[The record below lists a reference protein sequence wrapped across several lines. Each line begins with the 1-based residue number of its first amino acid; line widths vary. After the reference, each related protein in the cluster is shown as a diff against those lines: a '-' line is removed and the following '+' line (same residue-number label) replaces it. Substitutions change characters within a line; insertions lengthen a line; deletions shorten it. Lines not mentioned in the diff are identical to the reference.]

1 MRPTMKRTAVGAGLA
16 VFAVALAACGGGG
29 GGGAS
34 DSDTGSA
41 PHKGGT
47 IILRNFGEFEHL
59 DPQRVYIGSDIG
71 IVNRLFAQTLTAF
84 PAKSGNASNTLIS
97 DAATTTGTPSD
108 GAKTWS
114 FTLRDGPTWQDG
126 KAVTCED
133 FKYGVSRTF
142 AVDVITGGPNYAI
155 QWLDIPTNKDG
166 TSKYPGPYKA
176 TDAQQKL
183 YDKAVVCNGKK
194 ITFHLNSP
202 HGDFNQ
208 TVYMPAFAAARKD
221 KDTGKKYNVNPFS
234 DGPYMIQGTFDQA
247 KGGMLVRNPHW
258 QGAKADGGL
267 RKAYPDKIDVRIG
280 DQPQTISQAL
290 ISDTG
295 DAKNTVTENRIDPS
309 MIAQAMSGAK
319 SKDRV
324 KTVTAPYT
332 DYMVFN
338 LTSPKMKNKLVRQA
352 VAVAFDK
359 QAYSTASGGSSYM
372 KPSTGGV
379 INPTLPQA
387 FAKFNPFGAPPQGDP
402 AKAKQLLQQAGVKT
416 PYPITYTYRGSP
428 TQDKVSA
435 GIQDSLG
442 KAGFKVKLKKVPD
455 SAPYYT
461 KTQDPSFLKDVD
473 MIWES
478 WGADWPS
485 GSTVVP
491 ALYTSQQVG
500 KTSRGQNY
508 GAYVNK
514 DLDKKVQQTYAITDN
529 AKAQKAWNQLDQ
541 QVIKDLAVLPVGYN
555 TFTYI
560 QGSNIKGLVYNQAE
574 AGAGPDFATIAVK

>member
-1 MRPTMKRTAVGAGLA
+1 MRPTMKRTAVGAGLVVAA
-16 VFAVALAACGGGG
+16 VTLAACSGGGG
-29 GGGAS
+29 GSSSGGS
-34 DSDTGSA
+34 DDT

-47 IILRNFGEFEHL
+47 LILRNFGEFEHL
-59 DPQRVYIGSDIG
+59 DPQRTYVGADIG
-71 IVNRLFAQTLTAF
+71 FINRVFAQTLTAF
-84 PAKSGNASNTLIS
+84 PAKAGNASNELIP
-97 DAATTTGTPSD
+97 DAATDTGTPSD

-114 FTLRDGPTWQDG
+114 FTLRDGLRWQDG
-126 KAVTCED
+126 KKVTCED
-133 FKYGVSRTF
+133 FKYGISRTF
-142 AVDVITGGPNYAI
+142 AVDVITGGPNYSI

-166 TSKYPGPYKA
+166 SSKYPGPYKA

-183 YDKAVVCNGKK
+183 YDKAVVCNGNK

-221 KDTGKKYNVNPFS
+221 KDTGAKYNMAPFS
-234 DGPYMIQGTFDQA
+234 DGPYMIQGTFDQS
-247 KGGMLVRNPHW
+247 KGGTLVRNPHW

-267 RKAYPDKIDVRIG
+267 RKAYPDKIEVRIG

-295 DAKNTVTENRIDPS
+295 DAKNTLTFNRIDPS
-309 MIAQAMSGAK
+309 MDAQARSNAN

-324 KTVTAPYT
+324 VTVTAPYT

-338 LTSPKMKNKLVRQA
+338 LTSPRMKNKLVRQA
-352 VAVAFDK
+352 IAVGFDK
-359 QAYSTASGGSSYM
+359 QAYATASGGKDYM
-372 KPSTGGV
+372 KPADGGV

-387 FAKFNPFGAPPQGDP
+387 YAKFNPFGTPPQGDP
-402 AKAKQLLQQAGVKT
+402 AKAKQLLKQAGVKI

-435 GIQDSLG
+435 GIQDALG

-461 KTQDPSFLKDVD
+461 KTQDPNFLKDVD

-508 GAYVNK
+508 GAYINK
-514 DLDKKVQQTYAITDN
+514 DLDKKVKETYAITDN
-529 AKAQKAWNQLDQ
+529 EKAQKAWNKLDQ
-541 QVIKDLAVLPVGYN
+541 QVIKDLAVWPVGYN

-560 QGSNIKGLVYNQAE
+560 QGSNIRGLIYNQAE
-574 AGAGPDFATIAVK
+574 GGCAPDLATVAVQ